1 MSIEENKE
9 LVRRIEHAW
18 DSGDLDALDEL
29 FHPDVTSNASVPFL
43 PPGLEGW
50 KISHLAMHRA
60 VPDRKVTIE
69 DMIAEGDR
77 VAVRCRLR
85 GTNLGGL
92 AWAGAAPN
100 GGPIDMEWITIY
112 QIEQGKV
119 KRCWA
124 LNDMST
130 LVRQIG
136 APEELIA
143 RRILRGGWPVLRD
156 TRVAPP
162 VGADEARGKG

>member
-1 MSIEENKE
+1 MSVEENKE
-9 LVRRIEHAW
+9 LVRRIEEAW
-18 DSGDLDALDEL
+18 NSANLDALDDL
-29 FHPDVTSNASVPFL
+29 FHPDVTSNACVPFL

-50 KISHLAMHRA
+50 KISHRGMHRA

-69 DMIAEGDR
+69 DMIAEGDK
-77 VAVRCRLR
+77 VVVRCRLT

-92 AWAGAAPN
+92 PWAGAPPN
-100 GGPIDMEWITIY
+100 ADEVDMQWITIY
-112 QIEQGKV
+112 QIEGGKV

-136 APEELIA
+136 APTELIA
-143 RRILRGGWPVLRD
+143 RRVVRGGWPVLRD
-156 TRVAPP
+156 TT
-162 VGADEARGKG
+162 ADLQAMQT

>member
-1 MSIEENKE
+1 MSIEDNKA
-9 LVRRIEHAW
+9 LIRQIEMAW
-18 DSGDLDALDEL
+18 DSGDLDALDDL

-50 KISHLAMHRA
+50 KIAHRAMYKA

-69 DMIAEGDR
+69 DMIAEDDK

-92 AWAGAAPN
+92 PWAGAPPN
-100 GGPIDMEWITIY
+100 GNTVDIEWIGIY
-112 QIEQGKV
+112 QIVDGKV
-119 KRCWA
+119 KATWA
-124 LNDMST
+124 INDMWK

-136 APEELIA
+136 APMELVA
-143 RRILRGGWPVLRD
+143 RRIVRGGWPVLRD
-156 TRVAPP
+156 PTAGFR
-162 VGADEARGKG
+162 ARLE